1 MQKAYP
7 PTKGASVF
15 NVDNAGGSVSIGGPP
30 ETLKALF
37 SESNGFKKTKN
48 VAMKK
53 IQGMWHTD
61 RVYGVEHVGQ
71 VVPKIESTRELHIP
85 LISPVS
91 GEPFPETK
99 ARPLFE
105 QIMEEILT
113 ERVRWDMVIDT
124 VTKQLKQLMPRSAQL
139 ISIQPS
145 HYNQNLLE
153 RWRIELPHATVS
165 DLAIMPAVL
174 GSVLGKSPPKDTRSS
189 KIAVVGMACR
199 FPGADTT
206 EEFWERLMQGQDM
219 HRHVPPDRFDVETHV
234 DPTGKR
240 QNTSKTP
247 YGCFVDNPGLFEAM
261 FFGMSPREAEHTDPM
276 QRLALVT
283 AYEALENAGYVDG
296 RGVIHR
302 QRVGTFYG
310 QASDDYREVNSGQ
323 EVGTHFIPGGCRA
336 FGPGRINY
344 FFNFWGPSFSVDTAC
359 SSSLAAIQAACS
371 SLWSGDVDMAI
382 TVSGSIYIKGHQL
395 VSAD

>member
-1 MQKAYP
+1 
-7 PTKGASVF
+7 
-15 NVDNAGGSVSIGGPP
+15 VDNAGSSISIGGPP
-30 ETLKALF
+30 NTLKALF
-37 SESNGFKKTKN
+37 AESDGFKKTTN
-48 VAMKK
+48 VAMRK

-61 RVYGVEHVGQ
+61 RVYGVEHFKQ
-71 VVPKIESTRELHIP
+71 VLPDIEQARELHIP

-91 GEPFPETK
+91 GEPFQET
-99 ARPLFE
+99 AAGPLLE
-105 QIMEEILT
+105 HIMEEILT
-113 ERVRWDMVIDT
+113 ETVRWDVVIDS
-124 VTKQLKQLMPRSAQL
+124 VTNQLKHLMPKSAQL
-139 ISIQPS
+139 ISILPS
-145 HYNQNLLE
+145 HYNRNLVE
-153 RWRIELPHATVS
+153 RWQIELPTATVS
-165 DLAIMPAVL
+165 DIAMVPAVL
-174 GSVLGKSPPKDTRSS
+174 DLLLGTSPPKDTKSS

-199 FPGADTT
+199 FPGSDTT
-206 EEFWERLMQGQDM
+206 EEFWARLMQGQDM
-219 HRHVPPDRFDVETHV
+219 HRQVPPDRFDVETHV

-240 QNTSKTP
+240 HNTSKTS
-247 YGCFVDNPGLFEAM
+247 YGCFVDNPGMFEAM
-261 FFGMSPREAEHTDPM
+261 FFGMSPREAEQTDPM

-323 EVGTHFIPGGCRA
+323 EVGTYFIPGGCRA

-344 FFNFWGPSFSVDTAC
+344 FLNFWGPSFSVDTAC

-382 TVSGSIYIKGHQL
+382 TVSVLITIKYHNNL
-395 VSAD
+395 RADLILACYFREG